1 MQNFLVDNNFSFIG
15 GGFAAIRDDVV
26 WKNPYSDDLSDVTPC
41 QQKWNVMVP
50 MFAYHRLYL
59 VVDGHATFLLTD
71 GTSLRLEKNKLYLI
85 SPFMIRSAEK
95 TELFS
100 HYFLHFKSNTQSTD
114 PFEVY
119 KLKNPVDVQ
128 DLDVGYFKMLL
139 STYLAKDMRSRM
151 VAQGS
156 FSLLIS
162 RFFDGVDSQSPAIK
176 RFAPVLEY
184 IEQNIGKKITVS
196 DLASVLGYNDSYFS
210 VIFSKCF
217 KITPQKYI
225 ANKKMILARQQLAHS
240 DMSIKEIS
248 ENLGFDSE
256 FYFGN
261 VFKKAVGMSP
271 GRWRKRYFEQ
281 LLSDEEILR

>member
-1 MQNFLVDNNFSFIG
+1 MQNFLIDNNFSFIG
-15 GGFAAIRDDVV
+15 GGFATIRDDVV
-26 WKNPYSDDLSDVTPC
+26 WKNPRGDDLSNVTPC

-85 SPFMIRSAEK
+85 SPFMIRS
-95 TELFS
+95 
-100 HYFLHFKSNTQSTD
+100 
-114 PFEVY
+114 
-119 KLKNPVDVQ
+119 VDAQEPDAVF
-128 DLDVGYFKMLL
+128 FKMLL
-139 STYLAKDMRSRM
+139 STYFEKDMRSRM
-151 VAQGS
+151 VAQGY

-162 RFFDGVDSQSPAIK
+162 KFFDGVDSQPPVIK
-176 RFAPVLEY
+176 KFEPILEY
-184 IEQNIGKKITVS
+184 IERNIGKKITVS

-217 KITPQKYI
+217 KITPQKYV

-240 DMSIKEIS
+240 SLSIKEIS

-261 VFKKAVGMSP
+261 VFKKSVGLSP

-281 LLSDEEILR
+281 LLSDEKLFH